1 MIDHAQVWRD
11 ALARA
16 GHLDPIR
23 IAAVIVGQ
31 QDNGLRAQ
39 RFDAQ
44 GGRTSFV
51 ACQDAEHCDDGP
63 DDHSHLV
70 HADPTGNAA
79 TRGRSV
85 DPGADDLAR
94 LDRAARE
101 FITAAN
107 GVLWW
112 VSGDTA
118 SSWSGVVRLSAR
130 LMPGT
135 VQAGLDV
142 DEGNRLPR
150 IIDKV
155 DRAVS
160 EVARIAAGYLP
171 RTPSQDERHWTAGLA
186 PEDCCR
192 WHYDIKP
199 VGRYKRPRAAGTNVC
214 PECIQVAEWAG
225 QKPPEWFMEALI
237 EKDSKPKAYERAL
250 SRLADA
256 LEVPPHRRVG

>member
-1 MIDHAQVWRD
+1 MTVDHAQVWRD

-16 GHLDPIR
+16 GHLDPVR
-23 IAAVIVGQ
+23 IAAVIVASG
-31 QDNGLRAQ
+31 DNGLRAQ

-44 GGRTSFV
+44 GGRTTRV
-51 ACQDAEHCDDGP
+51 PCDQPEHCDDGP

-112 VSGDTA
+112 VCGDTA
-118 SSWSGVVRLSAR
+118 TSWAGVVRMSAR

-142 DEGNRLPR
+142 DDERRLPR

-160 EVARIAAGYLP
+160 DVARIAAGYLP
-171 RTPSQDERHWTAGLA
+171 RTPSADDRFWTDGLG
-186 PEDCCR
+186 PNDVCQ
-192 WHYDIKP
+192 WHADIHQ
-199 VGRYKRPRAAGTNVC
+199 RYRRPRLPGKNICQSCADLA
-214 PECIQVAEWAG
+214 ILLG
-225 QKPPEWFMEALI
+225 QKPPRALLEAEVDLR
-237 EKDSKPKAYERAL
+237 ESRPLAWRAAL
-250 SRLADA
+250 SRCMDELGVVRDRSA
-256 LEVPPHRRVG
+256 